1 MPEHNIPRSTG
12 LALGGGA
19 ARGWA
24 HIGVILAL
32 AEKNIRITHVAGT
45 SIGAFVG
52 AFCVTGTL
60 DVLREKF
67 STFDWKQALGYFA
80 SVPAKTGMLRGHKIT
95 EFLAT
100 HLGVQNLE
108 DASIPLC
115 TVATDLRTGNE
126 VTFRR
131 GSIIEAVRA
140 SLAVPGIFTPVKK
153 DGSLLVDGGLV
164 NPVPVST
171 VREMGAEHVI
181 AVDLNTMETGPDVFL
196 LKDEQPNMLEILG
209 ASAHIMEAG
218 LTQKRL
224 AMEPPDLLIRP
235 ALKYVSYLDF
245 NRGEEIVRLGY
256 EAAMHCIAGH
266 SQKNKT

>member
-1 MPEHNIPRSTG
+1 MQSAG

-24 HIGVILAL
+24 HVGVMLAL
-32 AEKNIRITHVAGT
+32 AEKNIHITHIAGT

-52 AFCVTGTL
+52 AFCATDTL
-60 DVLREKF
+60 DILRENF
-67 STFDWKQALGYFA
+67 AAFDWKRALGYFA
-80 SVPAKTGMLRGHKIT
+80 SVPAKTGMLRGRKIT
-95 EFLAT
+95 EFLAS

-108 DASIPLC
+108 DVPIPLC

-140 SLAVPGIFTPVKK
+140 SIAVPGIFTPVEK
-153 DGSLLVDGGLV
+153 DGLLLVDGGLV

-181 AVDLNTMETGPDVFL
+181 AVDLSTMETGPDAL
-196 LKDEQPNMLEILG
+196 LFEEEQPNVLEILG

-218 LTQKRL
+218 LTQKIL
-224 AMEPPDLLIRP
+224 ALEPPDLLIRP
-235 ALKYVSYLDF
+235 ALKHVGYLDF
-245 NRGEEIVRLGY
+245 NRGEEIVLLGY
-256 EAAMHCIAGH
+256 EAALHCLKQGF
-266 SQKNKT
+266 SKPKK